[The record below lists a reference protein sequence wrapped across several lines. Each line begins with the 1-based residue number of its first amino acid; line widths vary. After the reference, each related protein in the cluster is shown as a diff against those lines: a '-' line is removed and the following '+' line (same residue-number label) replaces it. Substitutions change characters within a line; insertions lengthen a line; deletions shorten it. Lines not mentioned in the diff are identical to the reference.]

1 MGLLWKSGFY
11 LARWG
16 CDKSNVRLSH
26 TFSDTLRIWRKNM
39 RNVASKMSFHR
50 DFAYGDQ
57 PFSQSSHILGPT
69 KPRDTCNPRGTW
81 KKQGLLK
88 QALLW
93 IPLSGNSSSAA
104 SAFGQGAMVHGKLVV
119 DIHGFIKSF
128 LMHSWNQ
135 QKRQTGQ
142 TQWLP
147 RNRYPMVSIPGK
159 TGDHPSVGTQ
169 NLAQLLCHG
178 RHCSWPCRAS
188 QTCRSYS
195 FSTFNIAIRKI
206 IKCFIGKSSDLMVM

>member
-1 MGLLWKSGFY
+1 MGLLWKSGVY

-16 CDKSNVRLSH
+16 CDQSNVRLSH

-57 PFSQSSHILGPT
+57 PFSQSGHILGPT

-81 KKQGLLK
+81 KKQGLFQ

-93 IPLSGNSSSAA
+93 IPHHLAKAPWFTENLLLISFALSNA
-104 SAFGQGAMVHGKLVV
+104 SWCTAETNKNGRLGKIN
-119 DIHGFIKSF
+119 DF
-128 LMHSWNQ
+128 
-135 QKRQTGQ
+135 
-142 TQWLP
+142 
-147 RNRYPMVSIPGK
+147 
-159 TGDHPSVGTQ
+159 PSVSNGIYTRE
-169 NLAQLLCHG
+169 NTVTTHFWGPVWTLPSYSVTC
-178 RHCSWPCRAS
+178 HCSWPCRAPS
-188 QTCRSYS
+188 QTCRSYCTYS
-195 FSTFNIAIRKI
+195 LDRKNIAIGKI

>member
-1 MGLLWKSGFY
+1 MGLLWKSGVY

-16 CDKSNVRLSH
+16 CDQSNVRLSH

-57 PFSQSSHILGPT
+57 PFSQSGHILGPT

-81 KKQGLLK
+81 KKQGLFQ

-93 IPLSGNSSSAA
+93 IPHHLAKAPWFTENLLLISFALSNA
-104 SAFGQGAMVHGKLVV
+104 SWCTAETNKNGRLGKIN
-119 DIHGFIKSF
+119 DF
-128 LMHSWNQ
+128 
-135 QKRQTGQ
+135 
-142 TQWLP
+142 
-147 RNRYPMVSIPGK
+147 
-159 TGDHPSVGTQ
+159 PSVSNGIYTRE
-169 NLAQLLCHG
+169 N
-178 RHCSWPCRAS
+178 RWPPIFGDLFEPCPATLS
-188 QTCRSYS
+188 LVIVADHVELPAKHVVHTVH
-195 FSTFNIAIRKI
+195 TLWTEKNIAIGKI